1 MLGLNVCTFPFDNL
15 LTECMHAFFL
25 SIMYALTFPFDNC
38 LTNVAYIRQ
47 TIINFPF
54 DIFFGRM
61 YALAFPFQNF
71 WWTNVC
77 SCFSFWNF
85 FGQCMHARFL
95 LIICWPMYV
104 RAFPFDN
111 CLDENMHA
119 LFLLIICWSNV
130 CAHFSFW

>member
-1 MLGLNVCTFPFDNL
+1 MYALFVLIICWPNVCTRFSFRW
-15 LTECMHAFFL
+15 FFRW
-25 SIMYALTFPFDNC
+25 MYALAFPFDNC
-38 LTNVAYIRQ
+38 LANIAYIRQ
-47 TIINFPF
+47 TIIIFPF

-130 CAHFSFW
+130 CAHFSFL